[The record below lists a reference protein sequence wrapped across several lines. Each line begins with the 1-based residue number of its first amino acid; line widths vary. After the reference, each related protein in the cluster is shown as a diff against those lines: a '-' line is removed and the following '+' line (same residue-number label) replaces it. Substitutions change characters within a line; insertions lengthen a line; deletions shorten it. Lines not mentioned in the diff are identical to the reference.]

1 MKKVFFI
8 LVIILTSLR
17 INAQYDTD
25 LKLNI
30 LPIFLGGYG
39 ASIEQEVFLKFSIEP
54 GFTTFDRITLKL
66 DPSIPILKNPFRE
79 QHIYVNIFRNIEF
92 ASNQFVQFGTQFNL
106 YSRFNFSEE
115 FVTSFESVNGEL
127 PNTNKTFVTSI
138 LLGYK
143 SKIADKW
150 RLGFQLAYNLRN
162 NTETQSAFSA
172 TIGYQ
177 LFETKAKNKEIFY

>member
-1 MKKVFFI
+1 MKKYIFI
-8 LVIILTSLR
+8 TIFLTIVTTLKS
-17 INAQYDTD
+17 QYSSD

-30 LPIFLGGYG
+30 LPLFLSGYG
-39 ASIEQEVFLKFSIEP
+39 ASFEQEIIYKFSVEP

-66 DPSIPILKNPFRE
+66 DPSIPVLKDPFRE
-79 QHIYVNIFRNIEF
+79 KHIYINIFRNIQF
-92 ASNQFVQFGTQFNL
+92 ANNQFIQFGTQFNL

-115 FVTSFESVNGEL
+115 FVTTFESINGEL

-143 SKIADKW
+143 SKITDKW

-177 LFETKAKNKEIFY
+177 LFETNAKNKVLFY